1 MNPLH
6 LAQDASVLA
15 QNEQV
20 FSFSEGFSVGADPKG
35 RYRER
40 ARYAE
45 RYGERYGKR
54 YGVGQGQGS
63 ATPRPRAGSFTADPG
78 GPGPNG
84 GGNIITPPRG
94 GPPGS
99 CGPYVTGQCGAA
111 HGRRVYYEDGYS
123 CALRPPRCE
132 CHVIGG
138 NTLNSTAFP
147 TGIASGAF
155 GTVTLDS
162 GDASYFVPYY
172 MHIVALEVGATANL
186 AVTGGPLM
194 VLMQDSKSGQEPNMR
209 RASTTNQAFG
219 VPTLVYGQEKELECV
234 DWHKFASV
242 NNQQLLL
249 TFNNPQTIAVHI
261 FVNLWGLVAAG

>member
-1 MNPLH
+1 MTLINLS
-6 LAQDASVLA
+6 QIDDVRA
-15 QNEQV
+15 QNEQAMA
-20 FSFSEGFSVGADPKG
+20 FAEGFSVGADPKG

-40 ARYAE
+40 KRYAE

-54 YGVGQGQGS
+54 YGVGQSTAAAARQPRGPGS
-63 ATPRPRAGSFTADPG
+63 YAPRTA
-78 GPGPNG
+78 GPGPTAPPSG
-84 GGNIITPPRG
+84 GGG
-94 GPPGS
+94 GGGD
-99 CGPYVTGQCGAA
+99 CGPYTTQRGGAG
-111 HGRRVYYEDGYS
+111 HGRRVVYEDGYS
-123 CALRPPRCE
+123 CAIRPPRCE
-132 CHVIGG
+132 CQVIGG
-138 NTLNSTAFP
+138 NTLNSTQFP

-162 GDASYFVPYY
+162 GDASYFVPYF

-186 AVTGGPLM
+186 SVTGTALM

-234 DWHKFASV
+234 DWNRFASV

-249 TFNNPQTIAVHI
+249 TFNNPNTVAVHI
-261 FVNLWGLVAAG
+261 FVDLWGLVAA